1 MKRFPW
7 KSRRYP
13 IIRDEYGRSARQ
25 QAFDYFAEGY
35 RPAQIFKQELIPV
48 PIETLFRYYE
58 DWKKQKHRVSRS
70 ILRKYLKEKSEF
82 SEKYIKMLA
91 DYFGVSEEQITIRM
105 QKPWGIT
112 SLSKGE
118 LPDNR
123 LYRIQSEVEERLEA
137 ALRLIYLGEQL
148 CRNPPKQI
156 KRFLAELIILRDNTT
171 LTISRVKGQIEI
183 TKNSLDGER

>member
-58 DWKKQKHRVSRS
+58 DWKKQKHRVPYST
-70 ILRKYLKEKSEF
+70 LRKYMRKNPEF
-82 SEKYIKMLA
+82 SEQYITRLA
-91 DYFGVSEEQITIRM
+91 EYFEVPKEKIIRRT
-105 QKPWGIT
+105 QQPWGLMD
-112 SLSKGE
+112 LSKGE
-118 LPDNR
+118 LPDIKLER
-123 LYRIQSEVEERLEA
+123 KQSEIEDRLEA
-137 ALRLIYLGEQL
+137 ALRLINFGDQFYG
-148 CRNPPKQI
+148 NSPK
-156 KRFLAELIILRDNTT
+156 IINRLVTEIVLLRDNTR
-171 LTISRVKGQIEI
+171 LVIYKSEGQISVR
-183 TKNSLDGER
+183 KDRPVLLK

>member
-1 MKRFPW
+1 
-7 KSRRYP
+7 
-13 IIRDEYGRSARQ
+13 
-25 QAFDYFAEGY
+25 
-35 RPAQIFKQELIPV
+35 
-48 PIETLFRYYE
+48 
-58 DWKKQKHRVSRS
+58 
-70 ILRKYLKEKSEF
+70 
-82 SEKYIKMLA
+82 MLA
-91 DYFGVSEEQITIRM
+91 DYFGVSEEQLTIRM

-112 SLSKGE
+112 DLSKGE

-148 CRNPPKQI
+148 GRNPPKQI
-156 KRFLAELIILRDNTT
+156 KRFLAELITLRDNTT